1 MRRRDEFQ
9 VNRVR
14 HAGTQARRHEATG
27 RARARPCRVG
37 GASRSGFTLIEVL
50 LAVGALII
58 LMGLAVSLAREV
70 RRRSADL
77 VTRDVL
83 SHLDRMMAAYVAR
96 YGSVPSVPP
105 LFEGE
110 GVSGDAVALARAGR
124 RNNEAVVVALQ
135 RAGIGFGTD
144 ELLGQLPRNMYDD
157 QSLRDA
163 WGSPIVF
170 FPAMHPA
177 IGMADD
183 ARPYF
188 FVSAGADANYLTRED
203 NLYSYEGR

>member
-1 MRRRDEFQ
+1 MNETSDAATQRRGDE
-9 VNRVR
+9 
-14 HAGTQARRHEATG
+14 GRRNSAVVAALP
-27 RARARPCRVG
+27 RRPL
-37 GASRSGFTLIEVL
+37 ASRSGFTLTEVL
-50 LAVGALII
+50 ITVGALII
-58 LMGLAVSLAREV
+58 VMGLAVSLAREV
-70 RRRSADL
+70 RRRSADV

-83 SHLDRMMAAYVAR
+83 SHLDRMMAAYVTR
-96 YGSVPSVPP
+96 YATIPPGLPP
-105 LFEGE
+105 LIEGE
-110 GVSGDAVALARAGR
+110 GAAPPPPSDPVTLARSAR
-124 RNNEAVVVALQ
+124 RNNEGVVSALQ

-144 ELLGQLPRNMYDD
+144 ELLGRLPRNMYDD

-170 FPAMHPA
+170 LPGMHPA

-188 FVSAGADANYLTRED
+188 FVSAGPDANYLTRED